1 MKPTDPGQCTS
12 NTCAADTINKWLIV
26 ILLAAGSSYGCWR
39 WYIIH
44 KSNWDVVVPGQVYRS
59 AQVSRFLIREKLE
72 QNKIAV
78 IVSLLG
84 NSKNDADVDAE
95 IKTAGEMGITFTQYP
110 MDGDG
115 IPISSDG
122 VLHPEQYTG
131 ALSAIYNAK
140 QAHKPVL
147 VHCHAGAQRT
157 GGVVAV
163 YRLLI
168 EGKTIPEALA
178 EMKDHG
184 FDPRKNKRLLPF
196 LNANMERWAGELV
209 ERKMI
214 PQLPEKIPQ
223 FPS

>member
-1 MKPTDPGQCTS
+1 M
-12 NTCAADTINKWLIV
+12 
-26 ILLAAGSSYGCWR
+26 LAAGSSYGCWR
-39 WYIIH
+39 WYLLH
-44 KSNWDVVVPGQVYRS
+44 KSNWDIVVPGQIYRS

-84 NSKNDADVDAE
+84 DSKNDADVDEE
-95 IKTAGEMGITFTQYP
+95 IKTAKEMGISFTQYP

-115 IPISSDG
+115 VSDPARY
-122 VLHPEQYTG
+122 VG
-131 ALSAIYNAK
+131 ALSAIYNAR
-140 QAHKPVL
+140 QSQKPVL

-163 YRLLI
+163 YRLLV

-184 FDPRKNKRLLPF
+184 FNPRKNTRLLPF
-196 LNANMERWAGELV
+196 LNQNMEQWAGDLYEKKV
-209 ERKMI
+209 ISKK
-214 PQLPEKIPQ
+214 PEKIPQ
-223 FPS
+223 FPL